1 MCLAGCECGAPEPEI
16 RPEEAL
22 PGGETSVAATEGGLE
37 PVANLPPEARSHF
50 FAGRALAK
58 QPWVRAPTT
67 TDARDGLGPLY
78 NARSCTAC
86 HPSAGRGRVP
96 QKDGESVLGGALVR
110 LSVPGTNQTEGVV
123 PEPHYGAQLQ
133 TKSVAL
139 SSLLGRSSKRRG
151 EVKPE
156 AKLTLRWQET
166 TFRYPDGREVT
177 LRRPEPQ
184 LEELA
189 YGPLAADTMMS
200 LRNAPSLRGM
210 GLIEA
215 IAEEDI
221 AAWADP
227 DDHDGDG
234 ISGRANHVWDR
245 TAQQR
250 VLGRFGLKA
259 NQPTL
264 HQQVAAA
271 FAGDIGITNTV
282 HADQPCTATQEA
294 CMASPSGAGAN
305 GVEIEAELLALVV
318 GFVRHLGVPKRPDAT
333 DSQVVR
339 GRAAFRRQGCAKCHR
354 PGYSTVSTMA
364 HLDGQEIWPYSDLL
378 LHDMGDGLS
387 DGRPDHEASAREW
400 RTAPLWASM
409 PPRGTESSRYLLHDG
424 RAATLEEAILWHGGE
439 ATAARDAFANASAAE
454 RADVIRFLE
463 SL

>member
-1 MCLAGCECGAPEPEI
+1 M
-16 RPEEAL
+16 
-22 PGGETSVAATEGGLE
+22 
-37 PVANLPPEARSHF
+37 ANLPPEARSNF

-86 HPSAGRGRVP
+86 HPSGGRGRVP
-96 QKDGESVLGGALVR
+96 QKDGEPVLGGALVR

-139 SSLLGRSSKRRG
+139 SSLLGHSSKRAG
-151 EVKPE
+151 EVMPE
-156 AKLTLRWQET
+156 AKLTLRWKET

-177 LRRPEPQ
+177 LRRPEPK

-200 LRNAPSLRGM
+200 LRNGPSLRGM
-210 GLIEA
+210 GLLEA

-221 AAWADP
+221 VAWADP
-227 DDHDGDG
+227 DDRDGDG

-245 TAQQR
+245 TAQKR

-259 NQPTL
+259 NQPSL

-271 FAGDIGITNTV
+271 FAGDIGITNPV

-294 CMASPSGAGAN
+294 CMASPSGAGTD
-305 GVEIEAELLALVV
+305 GVELEDELLALVV
-318 GFVRHLGVPKRPDAT
+318 GFVRHLGVPTRPDAT
-333 DSQVVR
+333 DPQVVR

-354 PGYSTVSTMA
+354 PGYSTVSTAA

-378 LHDMGDGLS
+378 LHDMGEGLS
-387 DGRPDHEASAREW
+387 DGRPDHEASGREW
-400 RTAPLWASM
+400 RTAPLWAST

-439 ATAARDAFANASAAE
+439 ATVARDAFADASAAE